1 MKTALEL
8 KKELDLET
16 MMKVMQQA
24 QTKRKKAKA
33 YKWSDYFPATKG
45 V

>member
-8 KKELDLET
+8 KRELDLET
-16 MMKVMQQA
+16 MLRIMQKAQA
-24 QTKRKKAKA
+24 KRKKAKV